1 MTPEVLDGSNS
12 YEWSIE
18 FAQGFSSERG
28 PFLGAAP
35 DCLQSGPGAHCY
47 RLAGTDLAAFPPGL
61 HPRYLFR
68 FLGLAGLANIFY
80 SVAYVIDLPLQFT
93 SIRNVWQRRRW
104 ILWTIGMLFAILITF
119 YWIADEIYPYVNVS
133 SG

>member
-1 MTPEVLDGSNS
+1 MNGQSNS
-12 YEWSIE
+12 PRDSL
-18 FAQGFSSERG
+18 QN
-28 PFLGAAP
+28 AAHFWEP
-35 DCLQSGPGAHCY
+35 RRIVFNLV
-47 RLAGTDLAAFPPGL
+47 LALIVIGWLVLTWPHFRPAFTL
-61 HPRYLFR
+61 DNLFR
-68 FLGLAGLANIFY
+68 LLGLAGLANIFY